1 MATVQ
6 TDAIWRR
13 IEGIQFMFGQIV
25 VARLHWVS
33 DEYVGDRSFVS
44 SK

>member
-1 MATVQ
+1 MGTVQ
-6 TDAIWRR
+6 TDAIWR

-44 SK
+44 SM